1 MSEQKLFLDE
11 KTLIPD
17 ENFRRIFSAS
27 VPAVTDSKMVT
38 VGDPYVKVTGSDGKD
53 YFTRSFNQSE
63 LIPKKEKYKYTNK
76 YFRYQ
81 GPSFIMPII
90 QKFQEADGKLVG
102 YINGRI
108 EVDGDTGKN
117 KLFVSNIEISNKPK
131 ESGIKYGATFASSQ
145 KDAGMK
151 TDIGRNV
158 LTTVLTKLP
167 FIESIGGFRISGA
180 RRQTGKSSFV
190 NVEPDKIN
198 RVKEGLAKQGLIN
211 KFFTQLD
218 LGKEEIKDWMKKN
231 NTRGVVAG
239 VALSGNDPM
248 QSLNIKG
255 LGKAINDPA
264 NFYLS
269 MAEGGFVEDIAN
281 EFADLISFAPEQKRT
296 VVDMD
301 YLTRPL

>member
-1 MSEQKLFLDE
+1 MSEILD
-11 KTLIPD
+11 KNTLIPR
-17 ENFRRIFSAS
+17 NSFSQIFSAFVPS
-27 VPAVTDSKMVT
+27 VTNPNMVT
-38 VGDPYVKVTGSDGKD
+38 VGDPYIKITASDGKD

-63 LIPKKEKYKYTNK
+63 LIPKKEKFKFFDK

-81 GPSFIMPII
+81 GPDFIMPII
-90 QKFQEADGKLVG
+90 EKFQEKDGKLVG

-117 KLFVSNIEISNKPK
+117 KLFVSNIEISNKPT

-145 KDAGMK
+145 KDVGMK

-180 RRQTGKSSFV
+180 RKQTGKSSFV

-231 NTRGVVAG
+231 NTGGVVTG
-239 VALSGNDPM
+239 IALSGNDPM
-248 QSLNIKG
+248 QSLNVKG
-255 LGKAINDPA
+255 LGKAIDDPA
-264 NFYLS
+264 NFYLAL
-269 MAEGGFVEDIAN
+269 AEGGLVDDIGS
-281 EFADLISFAPEQKRT
+281 EFADLISFYPEQKRT